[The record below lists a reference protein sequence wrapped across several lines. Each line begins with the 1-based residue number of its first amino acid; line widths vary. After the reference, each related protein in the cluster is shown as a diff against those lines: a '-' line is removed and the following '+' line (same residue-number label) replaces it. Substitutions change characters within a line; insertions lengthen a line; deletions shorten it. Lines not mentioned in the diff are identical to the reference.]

1 MSRRRLWRRHD
12 EIPVI
17 DLQKSNPVRFGIVLI
32 VLTAIVVYFG
42 FTKHIP
48 FKHGYR
54 LKAQFATVVNIRPKS
69 PVRIAGVGVGKVV
82 SIKRQGNTGL
92 VTMEIEKG
100 GLPIHSDATLKIR
113 PRIFLEGNFFI
124 DLQPGSPSAKT
135 IPSGYTIP
143 ITQTSDPVQL
153 DQVLTALNTDTRAN
167 LQTFLQEY
175 GEALT
180 HKPDAAENAAQD
192 PDVRGLDG
200 AEAINKAYHRGP
212 EALRGSTIVG
222 QAFAGSEQH
231 DLSELVSGIEHF
243 TAGLNVHEQELGEL
257 IDNFDTF
264 LGSFAAQSSN
274 LHATVVA
281 LPGALKN
288 ANGALTALDAAFP
301 SIRTFATDL
310 APGVKETPATVDA
323 AFPWIE
329 QVQASLAPTELGGV
343 AKGLRGTGLWLAR
356 LTGGQTSFQHQADQF
371 SQCLTKVFF
380 PAATTKLEDGP
391 NSSGVNVSN
400 EFWYTMAGL
409 AGAGQNFDGN
419 GASTRFL
426 TGSGG
431 VQVVSPKASVVA
443 TGARTEGVQ
452 LVAHTPSAP
461 EGTRPRFPG
470 SEPPYKPFVPCYTQ
484 TVPNFNGPLAS
495 GPADGSGG

>member
-17 DLQKSNPVRFGIVLI
+17 ELQKSNPVRFGIVLI

-48 FKHGYR
+48 YKHGYR
-54 LKAQFATVVNIRPKS
+54 LKAQFATAVNIRPKS

-82 SIKRQGNTGL
+82 AVKREGNTGL

-113 PRIFLEGNFFI
+113 PRIFLEGNFFV

-135 IPSGYTIP
+135 VSSGYTIP

-167 LQTFLQEY
+167 LQTFLSEF

-200 AEAINKAYHRGP
+200 AEAINKSYHRGP
-212 EALRGSTIVG
+212 EALKGSTIVN
-222 QAFAGSEQH
+222 QAFAGSEEH
-231 DLSELVSGIEHF
+231 DLSHLVSGLERT
-243 TAGLNVHEQELGEL
+243 TAALDVHEQELGEL
-257 IDNFDTF
+257 ISNFNTF
-264 LGSFAAQSSN
+264 LGSFASQSSS
-274 LHATVVA
+274 LTASVAA
-281 LPGALKN
+281 LPGTLKN
-288 ANGALTALDAAFP
+288 AHAAFASLNTAFP
-301 SIRTFATDL
+301 SFRTFALDL
-310 APGVKETPATVDA
+310 APGVKETPATIQA
-323 AFPWIE
+323 AYPWIE
-329 QVQASLAPTELGGV
+329 QLEASLGAKELGGV
-343 AKGLRGTGLWLAR
+343 AQGLRSGAPAIAS
-356 LTGGQTSFQHQADQF
+356 LTGGQTSFQRQLAQF
-371 SQCLTKVFF
+371 SQCLTKVFY
-380 PAATTKLEDGP
+380 PAATTKLEDGA
-391 NSSGVNVSN
+391 NSSGVEDYK
-400 EFWYTMAGL
+400 EFWYSLVGL

-419 GASTRFL
+419 GSSTRFL
-426 TGSGG
+426 TGAGG
-431 VQVVSPKASVVA
+431 LTVLAPKASVVA
-443 TGARTEGVQ
+443 TGTHTEGVQ

-461 EGTRPRFPG
+461 QGTRPRFPG
-470 SEPPYKPFVPCYTQ
+470 SEPPYRPLVPCYTQ
-484 TVPNFNGPLAS
+484 AVPNFNGPLAQ